1 MVKQRI
7 LALIVLVISFALGYY
22 IYWSEITDK
31 NSFKLGLDL
40 SGGTYLVYQADI
52 ANISP
57 EEIENSMNALRDV
70 IERRVNL
77 FGISEP
83 RVSTETTTLSGQGK
97 EYRLVVELPGVADA
111 QEAIAL
117 IGQTPLLEFK
127 IENPNPESI
136 NLKASDVV
144 DGTIDLSPV
153 IINDRRYITT
163 ALTGQYLSRST
174 LQFDPTTNA
183 PVIALQFNE
192 QGAALFE
199 SITEQNI
206 GKTVAIYLDGAI
218 ISAPVVNQKITGG
231 EAIITGSFTAN
242 EAKVLVGRLNSGA
255 LPVPINL
262 ISTETIGPSLGS
274 NAIAA
279 GITAGL
285 IGIIAISS
293 LLIIWYRVPGIIAV
307 VSLIVYTILTLLSL
321 KLIPVTL
328 TAAGI
333 AGFVISLGMA
343 VDANILIFE
352 RMKEELHG
360 KRSIIEAVRIGF
372 DRAWTS
378 IRDGNSA
385 SLLSAIILFW
395 FGTPMIQG
403 FALTFGI
410 GVFISMISAI
420 SVSKIMLISIAG
432 NTHSRIARFL
442 FSSGFTK

>member
-7 LALIVLVISFALGYY
+7 IALIVLLISIAIGYFV
-22 IYWSEITDK
+22 YWSEVTGR
-31 NSFKLGLDL
+31 NPFKLGLDL

-52 ANISP
+52 TNIPSG
-57 EEIENSMNALRDV
+57 EVENSMNALRDV

-77 FGISEP
+77 FGVAEP
-83 RVSTETTTLSGQGK
+83 RVSTETTTLSGAGK

-111 QEAIAL
+111 QEAIAM

-127 IENPNPESI
+127 VENPNPEPI
-136 NLKASDVV
+136 KLQASDVV
-144 DGTIDLSPV
+144 DGTIDLSSSMTT
-153 IINDRRYITT
+153 DRQYIGT
-163 ALTGQYLSRST
+163 ALTGQYLSRSS

-183 PVIALQFNE
+183 PVIALQFDE

-231 EAIITGSFTAN
+231 QAIITGSFTAN

-255 LPVPINL
+255 LPVPVHL

-274 NAIAA
+274 GAIYA
-279 GITAGL
+279 GIVAGL
-285 IGIIAISS
+285 IGLIAISG
-293 LLIIWYRVPGIIAV
+293 LLIIWYRVPGIIA
-307 VSLIVYTILTLLSL
+307 TIALVIYSVIMLALF

-328 TAAGI
+328 TSAGI
-333 AGFVISLGMA
+333 AGFIISLGMA

-360 KRSIIEAVRIGF
+360 KRSILEAVRIGF

-378 IRDGNSA
+378 IRDGNIS
-385 SLLSAIILFW
+385 SFLSAIVLFW

-410 GVFISMISAI
+410 GVFVSMVTAISASRI
-420 SVSKIMLISIAG
+420 LLAATAG
-432 NTHSRIARFL
+432 NANGRVARFL
-442 FSSGFTK
+442 FSSGFNK